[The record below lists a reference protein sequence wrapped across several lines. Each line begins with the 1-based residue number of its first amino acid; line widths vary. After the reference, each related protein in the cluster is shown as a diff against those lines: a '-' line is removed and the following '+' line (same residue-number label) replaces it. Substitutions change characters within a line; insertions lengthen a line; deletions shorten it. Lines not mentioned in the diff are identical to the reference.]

1 MAKKKVDT
9 FESVSKRIGDLKE
22 CEQTPE
28 IQREI
33 DELTEQLEDF
43 PQPKAEP
50 KDVESKKE
58 LEDFPQPKVKAE
70 PKKSEVPIFTHEE
83 WRLEKKVYPVMEKN
97 GLQAKGFDGKPL
109 FKVEFPRVKMIKKV
123 IIHSDHENNLNGQ
136 KENTLLEYVKI

>member
-9 FESVSKRIGDLKE
+9 FESVSKRISDLNE

-50 KDVESKKE
+50 KKE
-58 LEDFPQPKVKAE
+58 LEDSPQPKAKTA
-70 PKKSEVPIFTHEE
+70 KKSDVPVFTHEE
-83 WRLEKKVYPVMEKN
+83 WQLEKKVYPVMEKN
-97 GLQAKGFDGKPL
+97 GKQAKDANGKPL
-109 FKVEFPRVKMIKKV
+109 YEVEFPRVKMIKKV
-123 IIHSDHENNLNGQ
+123 IIHSDHENSLNEQ
-136 KENTLLEYVKI
+136 KENTLKEYVKI